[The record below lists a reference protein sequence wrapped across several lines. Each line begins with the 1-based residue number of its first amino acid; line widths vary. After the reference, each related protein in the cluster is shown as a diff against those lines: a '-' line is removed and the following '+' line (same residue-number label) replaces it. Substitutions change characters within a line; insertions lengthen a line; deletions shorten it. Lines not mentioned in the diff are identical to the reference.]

1 MLNEGANMLVCMCA
15 DVDGAKYIFVCV
27 DFIICLFV
35 YDLFNDALKL
45 GSVAWDFMMKAC
57 RELNMS
63 ARNLS

>member
-1 MLNEGANMLVCMCA
+1 MCA
-15 DVDGAKYIFVCV
+15 DVGGAKYILVCV

-35 YDLFNDALKL
+35 YDLFNDTLKL

-57 RELNMS
+57 RELNMG